1 MKYLSS
7 FVSSVL
13 CLIFCVVFSAKGQS
27 IGHDD
32 LPRQLR
38 NADRHLYNLAY
49 CSAEDQYFKL
59 LKSLAKENNRELYCS
74 TTNKYI
80 ETLWQQEKYDTA
92 RKVAYQ
98 NLENCIKYL
107 GSDDLVT
114 GQAYLNLAILSFLT
128 GYSGITDA
136 YFFKSLDVFNNLL
149 GKQSPEAANALEW
162 LGIYHNSISDTS
174 LARKYLW
181 DALKIRAQNGQTGDY
196 RSGNLYRYMGLF
208 YKRFGKLDS
217 ALYCFNKAKQLFDT
231 KFSTYNFKSVKCL
244 NNISDIYEIHGL
256 FDTAL
261 AIHKQSLELIKTG
274 KIKNRYSLMMTYFNI
289 SELYRNSGDFENA
302 LKYMQKVLKLYY
314 PSLKEGCISCN
325 PSNADKYPYAIIKTA
340 LSYKARYLK
349 AIYDQDRI
357 SNSDYLI
364 FSAQCYELVNKI
376 TEALRSRIT
385 NVEELVFFEHLHNN
399 MYMEMADNALLVYEM
414 TCDTA
419 YLSTALN
426 YLSINRNTNKV
437 LADEVLAKEY
447 LADVPDNVM
456 KTKKQ
461 LRKELN
467 ELLSRRSG
475 VDKADTDE
483 EINILIADKKI
494 EMDILEHK
502 LAQSNPAAFKSFCK
516 NVNIYLKALTNKLK
530 EDQALI
536 WLNEYCRDY
545 IETPDSVLIIALSGN
560 GLKYFKVDGRKTV
573 KLINDY
579 QKIISGNIYQV
590 DKMDSIGYL
599 LYSLLFGPVEDI
611 ISNKELTI
619 IPSQHISMIP
629 FDALP
634 VGPAPNPKRMIDL
647 HTIWNEFSI
656 LLFLQAHDKPGNIT
670 NKVLAIAP
678 QFNRKQ
684 KEAIALLTKRDTGL
698 INLPG
703 AKTECERIGALFD
716 TKILYGQNASLH
728 EFKSN
733 CPDYQIIHLSTHAI
747 PGKGGEEAMRL
758 VFSDYRKKNNEGS
771 IDIYEVLNLPL
782 IADLVVLSACKTGVG
797 KMSKGEGNINMAWAF
812 NKAGA
817 KSVLV
822 SLWDANDFA
831 SSVIMPDFYKYLAE
845 GMTKPHALR
854 QAKLDFINSSD
865 ELTVSP
871 YFWAGFEYWGNDEP
885 IRNMDNAICWKL
897 IMVFSLVL
905 LSISGFVY
913 FRRSSG
919 GS

>member
-1 MKYLSS
+1 M
-7 FVSSVL
+7 
-13 CLIFCVVFSAKGQS
+13 
-27 IGHDD
+27 D
-32 LPRQLR
+32 
-38 NADRHLYNLAY
+38 
-49 CSAEDQYFKL
+49 
-59 LKSLAKENNRELYCS
+59 KENNRGLYCS
-74 TTNKYI
+74 ITNNYI
-80 ETLWQQEKYDTA
+80 EALWQQEKYDTA
-92 RKVAYQ
+92 RKVAYR
-98 NLENCIKYL
+98 NLDDCVKYL
-107 GSDDLVT
+107 GSDDPVT
-114 GQAYLNLAILSFLT
+114 GKAYLNLAILSFLT

-136 YFFKSLDVFNNLL
+136 YFFKSLDVFTNLL
-149 GKQSPEAANALEW
+149 GKESPETANVLEW

-174 LARKYLW
+174 LAREYLW
-181 DALKIRAQNGQTGDY
+181 EALKIRAQIGQAEDY

-261 AIHKQSLELIKTG
+261 AIHKQSLELIKAG

-289 SELYRNSGDFENA
+289 SELYRNFGDPENA

-314 PSLKEGCISCN
+314 PGLKEDCITCN
-325 PSNADKYPYAIIKTA
+325 PSSAGKYPYAIIKTVLA
-340 LSYKARYLK
+340 YKARYLK
-349 AIYDQDRI
+349 AIYDRDRI
-357 SNSDYLI
+357 SNSGYLI
-364 FSAQCYELVNKI
+364 SSAQCYELVNKI
-376 TEALRSRIT
+376 TEALRDRIT
-385 NVEELVFFEHLHNN
+385 NVEELVFFEHVNNN
-399 MYMEMADNALLVYEM
+399 MYMEMADNALLVYEI
-414 TCDTA
+414 THDTA

-447 LADVPDNVM
+447 LANVPDNFM
-456 KTKKQ
+456 KTKK
-461 LRKELN
+461 LFRKELN

-475 VDKADTDE
+475 VDKTDADKK
-483 EINILIADKKI
+483 INILIADKKI
-494 EMDILEHK
+494 EMDILEYK
-502 LAQSNPAAFKSFCK
+502 LTQSNPGAIKSFCK
-516 NVNIYLKALTNKLK
+516 NENIYLRALTNKLK
-530 EDQALI
+530 EDQALV
-536 WLNEYCRDY
+536 WLNEYCPDY

-560 GLKYFKVDGRKTV
+560 GFKYFKVDGNKTL

-579 QKIISGNIYQV
+579 QEIISGDIYRV
-590 DKMDSIGYL
+590 NKIDSIGYL
-599 LYSLLFGPVEDI
+599 LYSLLFAPLENI
-611 ISNKELTI
+611 ISNKELII

-634 VGPAPNPKRMIDL
+634 VEPAPNPKRMIDR
-647 HTIWNEFSI
+647 HTIWNEFSA
-656 LLFLQAHDKPGNIT
+656 LLFLQADAKPGNIT
-670 NKVLAIAP
+670 NKVLAVAP
-678 QFNRKQ
+678 QFNRQQ
-684 KEAIALLTKRDTGL
+684 KEAIAFLTKRDTAL

-716 TKILYGQNASLH
+716 TKILYGQNASLG
-728 EFKSN
+728 EFKAN

-747 PGKGGEEAMRL
+747 PDKGGEEAVRL
-758 VFSDYRKKNNEGS
+758 VFSDYRKINDEGS
-771 IDIYEVLNLPL
+771 LDLYEVLNLPL
-782 IADLVVLSACKTGVG
+782 NADLVVLSACKTGVG

-854 QAKLDFINSSD
+854 QAKLDFINSAD
-865 ELTVSP
+865 ELSISP

-885 IRNMDNAICWKL
+885 IRNMDNAAGWKL
-897 IMVFSLVL
+897 IMVLLFVL

-913 FRRSSG
+913 FRVC
-919 GS
+919 